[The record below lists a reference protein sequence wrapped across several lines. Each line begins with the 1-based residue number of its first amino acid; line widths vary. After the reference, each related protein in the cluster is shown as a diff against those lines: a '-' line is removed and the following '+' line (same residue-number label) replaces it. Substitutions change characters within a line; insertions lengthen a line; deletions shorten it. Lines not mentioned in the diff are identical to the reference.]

1 MTQRPTSASTLLK
14 DVADLAALKDEK
26 RLYEGF
32 LQVMRSH
39 WPGLSFTLADQA
51 QPQGVLTLPIRA
63 EADWPRLAVEGD
75 LHDLANG
82 ERELLADMARLLGTL
97 LGCIRQED
105 DVEARRQR
113 DRTIFENSPLGMILY
128 APDGTILDCND
139 TLVRLM
145 ASSRDRLIG
154 LNAATQTPEPM
165 REALTRALAGEP
177 AVFEDIYTSVTGS
190 KPLYLRARFNPVHPG
205 KPPTEVIAT
214 IEDVSR
220 RKRDEERLR
229 ASEARFKNLL
239 ADMEMVAVQ
248 GYDHERR
255 VIFWNQASELL
266 YGYSPEEAMGRRLED
281 LIIPDAMRDDVIRGV
296 QAWVDGGPAI
306 PSGEL
311 ELHRKDGSMV
321 PVYSSH
327 VMQENTFGAKE
338 MFCVDVD
345 LSQTRKA
352 MDELMRA
359 KEAAEAANHAKSNFL
374 ANMSHEIRT
383 PLNGILGMIQL
394 MRSTQL
400 APEQDKY
407 TLAALQSALRLT
419 RLLSDILDLTRV
431 EAGKLA
437 IHNEPFELAETF
449 HQVAD
454 LFESVSRHSGVD
466 LRTIIDPALPASL
479 NGDQMRL
486 TQVLTNLAGN
496 ALKFTSQGSVT
507 MEATA
512 LTALRPGQCR
522 VLFRITDTGIGIPE
536 RMLDQAF
543 EPFSQGAEGYTR
555 DYQGA
560 GLGLSIC
567 KRLVDLMGG
576 NLSIASEKGQGTSV
590 YFTLSFGH
598 DMDAQAASSP
608 VDTEAGPLNILLVE
622 DDQTSSMVTRLLL
635 EKTGHAV
642 HTAYNGQEAL
652 RTLRDKTFDVV
663 LMDVQMPVMD
673 GIQATRAIREGQ
685 AGQDAATVPVVA
697 MTAFAMTGDR
707 ERFLDAGMDGYL
719 AKPVRLEELEAALAD
734 ATRPPQARPRP
745 GTPRPL
751 PRS

>member
-1 MTQRPTSASTLLK
+1 
-14 DVADLAALKDEK
+14 
-26 RLYEGF
+26 
-32 LQVMRSH
+32 
-39 WPGLSFTLADQA
+39 
-51 QPQGVLTLPIRA
+51 
-63 EADWPRLAVEGD
+63 
-75 LHDLANG
+75 
-82 ERELLADMARLLGTL
+82 
-97 LGCIRQED
+97 
-105 DVEARRQR
+105 
-113 DRTIFENSPLGMILY
+113 
-128 APDGTILDCND
+128 
-139 TLVRLM
+139 
-145 ASSRDRLIG
+145 
-154 LNAATQTPEPM
+154 
-165 REALTRALAGEP
+165 
-177 AVFEDIYTSVTGS
+177 
-190 KPLYLRARFNPVHPG
+190 
-205 KPPTEVIAT
+205 
-214 IEDVSR
+214 
-220 RKRDEERLR
+220 
-229 ASEARFKNLL
+229 
-239 ADMEMVAVQ
+239 MEMVAVQ

-255 VIFWNQASELL
+255 VIFWNKASERL
-266 YGYSPEEAMGRRLED
+266 YGYSSEEAMGRRLED

-296 QAWVDGGPAI
+296 RAWVDGGPAI
-306 PSGEL
+306 PPGEL
-311 ELHRKDGSMV
+311 ELRRKDGSMV

-352 MDELMRA
+352 MGELMRA

-394 MRSTQL
+394 MRSTRL

-407 TLAALQSALRLT
+407 TRAALQSSLRLT
-419 RLLSDILDLTRV
+419 RLLTDILDLTRV

-449 HQVAD
+449 RQVAD
-454 LFESVSRHSGVD
+454 LFESVSRHSGVA

-479 NGDQMRL
+479 CGDQMRL

-522 VLFRITDTGIGIPE
+522 VLFRITDTGVGIPE
-536 RMLDQAF
+536 HKLDQAF

-567 KRLVDLMGG
+567 KRLVGLMGG
-576 NLSIASEKGQGTSV
+576 NLSIASEEGRGTSV
-590 YFTLSFGH
+590 YFSLPFGH
-598 DMDAQAASSP
+598 DADAQAAPSP
-608 VDTEAGPLNILLVE
+608 ADTEAGPLNILLVE

-642 HTAYNGQEAL
+642 HTAFNGQEAVRAL
-652 RTLRDKTFDVV
+652 RAKAFDVV

-719 AKPVRLEELEAALAD
+719 AKPVRMEELETALAD
-734 ATRPPQARPRP
+734 ATRPLRARPRTA
-745 GTPRPL
+745 TPRPL
-751 PRS
+751 PRR